1 MAEVLSSPVF
11 GIGISIAAYAVG
23 VWINK
28 KLKTP
33 LANPML
39 IATILLI
46 VFFLTTGIPM
56 EYYNE
61 GGDIINF
68 LIFPATASL
77 GLSIYANFKILKK
90 NLIPV
95 IGGCLAGAATGVFSV
110 WGMCRLFGLDETV
123 TVSLLPKS
131 VTTAIAVPISEQNGG
146 IPQITIVALMVA
158 GIMGAVLAPSL
169 SRWFHISD
177 SEVATG
183 LAIGCSSHAA
193 GTSTA
198 VKMSETIGAMS
209 GLAIGICGFFTVILA
224 IFFPA
229 LL

>member
-1 MAEVLSSPVF
+1 MAEVLSNPVF
-11 GIGISIAAYAVG
+11 GIALSVAAYAVG
-23 VWINK
+23 VWLNK
-28 KLKTP
+28 KLKSP
-33 LANPML
+33 LANPLL
-39 IATILLI
+39 IAVVLLI
-46 VFFLTTGIPM
+46 AFFLLTGIPM

-68 LIFPATASL
+68 LIFPATASI
-77 GLSIYANFKILKK
+77 GLSIYANFDILKK

-95 IGGCLAGAATGVFSV
+95 LGGCLVGAVTSVGSV
-110 WGMCRLFGLDETV
+110 WALCRLFSLDATL
-123 TVSLLPKS
+123 TASLLPKS

-146 IPQITIVALMVA
+146 IPQITIVALMIA
-158 GIMGAVLAPSL
+158 GTLGAVLAPSL
-169 SRWFHISD
+169 SKWFHLDD

-183 LAIGCSSHAA
+183 LATGCASHAA

-209 GLAIGICGFFTVILA
+209 GLAIGVCGVFTVILA
-224 IFFPA
+224 IFFKY